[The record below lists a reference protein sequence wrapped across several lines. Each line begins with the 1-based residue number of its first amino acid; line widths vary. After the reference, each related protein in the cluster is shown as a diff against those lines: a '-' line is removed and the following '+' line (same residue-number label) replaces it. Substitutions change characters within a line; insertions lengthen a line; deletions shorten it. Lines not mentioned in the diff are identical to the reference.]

1 MQKQKIEI
9 DQEVF
14 EFLKSQAEPFV
25 ETPNDVLRRLLLNKQ
40 ISSQVMQDSPYKKS
54 INNPPSVQAGTP
66 KALEHILQVIYLA
79 HFQNISRSKAT
90 KRVAEI
96 HDVASQ
102 TVLDKYCRQLNLSAS
117 EFDKLLSES
126 DLSNLKSILYSKF
139 HEHRETIDSYL
150 KL

>member
-25 ETPNDVLRRLLLNKQ
+25 DTPNDVLRRLLLNKK
-40 ISSQVMQDSPYKKS
+40 SSSRSVQNVSH
-54 INNPPSVQAGTP
+54 NNPPLVQAGTP
-66 KALEHILQVIYLA
+66 KALEQILQVIYLA
-79 HFQNISRSKAT
+79 HFQNVSRSIAT

-102 TVLDKYCRQLNLSAS
+102 TVLDKYCRQLNMTAS
-117 EFDKLLSES
+117 EFDKLLSEP
-126 DLSNLKSILYSKF
+126 DLHTLKGRLYTKF
-139 HEHRETIDSYL
+139 HEHCETIDDYL

>member
-14 EFLKSQAEPFV
+14 EFLKSQAEPFID
-25 ETPNDVLRRLLLNKQ
+25 TPNEVLRRLLLNKKT
-40 ISSQVMQDSPYKKS
+40 SSQIMPATSYKKS
-54 INNPPSVQAGTP
+54 INNPPSVQAGSP
-66 KALEHILQVIYLA
+66 KALEHILQVVYLA
-79 HFQNISRSKAT
+79 HFKNVSRSKAT

-117 EFDKLLSES
+117 EFDKLLAES
-126 DLSNLKSILYSKF
+126 DLSTLKSRLHSKF
-139 HEHRETIDSYL
+139 HEHCEIIDNYL